1 MSLAFWSNVS
11 LCLTTVLTNLLIFR
25 FYAKIYRIKIKSKYM
40 VVILFVIATS
50 IHLLVNRTVLHS
62 DIPNFFN
69 TVYGIIHINIWSI
82 ILCNGKLKRKAL
94 FNTVYFLIIFLAEY
108 IATVLVTIIGSL
120 SLQSVL
126 TNDKDI
132 IISCALNALLM
143 FLACNIYIYFLSRK
157 ELTKIK
163 ITQMLLLLLLTVFEI
178 FVVYTY
184 AFKISSYIDGIIAI
198 VIVVGFIAF
207 DFAITYIIEMMANF
221 YEDKM
226 ELQLIRTQS
235 ELQLAH
241 YLETDKKYQESQKVI
256 HDIKK
261 HLYTLRQLSGIN
273 SEKAESYCRL
283 IEEGMDSLV
292 VGFHCKNQILSIV
305 MSQKIAVA
313 ENENVKVTTEIEDL
327 ELDFISDVDITAI
340 FANLWDNAI
349 AACRKVDSKDRFI
362 NVIIGQQNGFIVIG
376 FENSYNGI
384 VKKED
389 NKIKSVK
396 EDHTGWGLSIL
407 NTTVKKYDGTFF
419 TDYDENVFKTRL
431 MIPASNK

>member
-25 FYAKIYRIKIKSKYM
+25 FYAKIYQIKIKSKYI
-40 VVILFVIATS
+40 VVVTWIVSTAVY
-50 IHLLVNRTVLHS
+50 LLVNRTVAH
-62 DIPNFFN
+62 FN
-69 TVYGIIHINIWSI
+69 LSPVLNSMYGIIHINVWSF
-82 ILCNGKLKRKAL
+82 ILCKGNLKRNL
-94 FNTVYFLIIFLAEY
+94 LLNMVYFLII
-108 IATVLVTIIGSL
+108 LVTEVLSTIIWTVIENI
-120 SLQSVL
+120 SLQNVL
-126 TNDKDI
+126 TNDRYI
-132 IISCALNALLM
+132 IFSCALNLLLL
-143 FLACNIYIYFLSRK
+143 FLACNIYIYVLSRK
-157 ELTKIK
+157 ERTKIK
-163 ITQMLLLLLLTVFEI
+163 TTQIILLLLLTVFEI
-178 FVVYTY
+178 FVVFTYT
-184 AFKISSYIDGIIAI
+184 FKIDSYLDGTIAI
-198 VIVVGFIAF
+198 IMLVGFLAF
-207 DFAITYIIEMMANF
+207 DFAITYIIEMMVNF

-241 YLETDKKYQESQKVI
+241 YIETDKKYQESQKII

-261 HLYTLRQLSGIN
+261 HLYTLRKLSNIDN
-273 SEKAESYCRL
+273 EKAENYCRL

-292 VGFHCKNQILSIV
+292 IGFHCKNQILSIV

-313 ENENVKVTTEIEDL
+313 ENENVRVKTEVEDL
-327 ELDFISDVDITAI
+327 VLDFISDVDITAI

-349 AACRKVDSKDRFI
+349 DACRKVDRKDRFI
-362 NVIIGQQNGFIVIG
+362 NVIIGQQNGFVVIG

-384 VKKED
+384 IKKED

-407 NTTVKKYDGTFF
+407 NTIVKKYNGAFF

-431 MIPASNK
+431 MIPASSE

>member
-1 MSLAFWSNVS
+1 MNLAFWSNIS

-25 FYAKIYRIKIKSKYM
+25 FYAKVYQLKIKSKCM
-40 VVILFVIATS
+40 VVILFVVATS
-50 IHLLVNRTVLHS
+50 IHLLVNSTVLHS
-62 DIPNFFN
+62 DIPNFVN
-69 TVYGIIHINIWSI
+69 TIYGIIHINIWSI
-82 ILCNGKLKRKAL
+82 ILCNGKLKRKL
-94 FNTVYFLIIFLAEY
+94 LLNILYLIIMILAEFVS
-108 IATVLVTIIGSL
+108 TTSLTIIDSL
-120 SLQSVL
+120 SFQSVL

-132 IISCALNALLM
+132 IFSCALNALLM
-143 FLACNIYIYFLSRK
+143 FLACNVFIHVLSRK
-157 ELTKIK
+157 EFTKIK
-163 ITQMLLLLLLTVFEI
+163 TTQMILLLLLTIFEV

-184 AFKISSYIDGIIAI
+184 TFKISSYFDGIIAMI
-198 VIVVGFIAF
+198 MVVGFIAF
-207 DFAITYIIEMMANF
+207 DFAITYIIEIVASF

-241 YLETDKKYQESQKVI
+241 YIETDKKYQESQKVI

-261 HLYTLRQLSGIN
+261 HLYTLRKLSNIDN
-273 SEKAESYCRL
+273 EKAENYLRL

-292 VGFHCKNQILSIV
+292 IGFHCKNQILSIV

-313 ENENVKVTTEIEDL
+313 ENENIKVNTDVEDL
-327 ELDFISDVDITAI
+327 TLDFISDVDITAI

-349 AACRKVDSKDRFI
+349 DACRNVDHGDRFI
-362 NVIIGQQNGFIVIG
+362 NVIIGQQNGFIVIS

-384 VKKED
+384 IKKED

-396 EDHTGWGLSIL
+396 EDHIGWGLSIL
-407 NTTVKKYDGTFF
+407 NATVKKYNGEFF

-431 MIPASNK
+431 MIPTNNE